1 MIELELQKP
10 SSLEKK
16 KLSWRH
22 TIFLLGGVFVSD
34 KSRKQNTVFYS
45 NDRKALCDG
54 LFTLPLLSL
63 ALFRRSPNFFF
74 RMFQSLCSYAQRKIG
89 SKQLRSER
97 KGSRRRRL
105 RQSSAWTSF
114 QSSRDQYPEKFSA
127 FCFVQNLFWRCFAAA
142 VVIRETAIT
151 ATTLLLLGETVT
163 ANST

>member
-1 MIELELQKP
+1 MTQDLRWLFVGFSFIRLALMAARLFVRLQAFIRG
-10 SSLEKK
+10 SS
-16 KLSWRH
+16 W
-22 TIFLLGGVFVSD
+22 GGSIILTKVG
-34 KSRKQNTVFYS
+34 KQSEASLT
-45 NDRKALCDG
+45 
-54 LFTLPLLSL
+54 LLSL